1 MFLKTLLA
9 ALGCLAAWI
18 MLLPIFVLVG
28 VTALLLYTIVCEL
41 GALVVGGKAG
51 SLDLD
56 AARATARRICQGY
69 EVSGL

>member
-9 ALGCLAAWI
+9 TFGCLAAW

-41 GALVVGGKAG
+41 GTLLVGGSAG
-51 SLDLD
+51 SLDLE